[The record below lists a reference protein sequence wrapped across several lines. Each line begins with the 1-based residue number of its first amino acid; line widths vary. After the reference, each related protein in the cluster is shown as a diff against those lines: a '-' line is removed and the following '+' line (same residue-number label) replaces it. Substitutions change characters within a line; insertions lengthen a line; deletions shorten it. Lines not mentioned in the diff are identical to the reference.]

1 MFRRAPLSLSRFLL
15 NALVLI
21 SALIGA
27 LLQPINAN
35 SAALGDASVRSAL
48 GQRLDAEVD
57 IAALTTAEA
66 ESVSVKLAPPELWAS
81 AGIDLGTLQ
90 RSLRLSVEKKE
101 GRYRVRIASDLAV
114 NEPFMH
120 LLIELSA
127 SGVRTIRQYVLL
139 IDPPVLITEP
149 NTVANAAPSNLSNKA
164 ANSPANNVTNNAPNS
179 GSKSGSKSGYK
190 SGYKSTEAVAPAS
203 SSVAAASKAG
213 PSVTLE
219 EGKAAGLSNDQQY
232 RVKRGETLRSIAQQ
246 LQPDGVQLE
255 QVMVSL
261 LNQNPDAFVGN
272 NLHRLR
278 SGSLLTVPATEAIQ
292 AIEPEKARQTLRVQ
306 TADFLRYQRQLAE
319 HSAARAVTTTTVSA
333 NLAPKATLQSSGG
346 SVSVKVTEPAPPPV
360 AQDKLTLSAPGGNEL
375 ASTSANTNTNTSKT
389 TSTSASG
396 GKEAFEKIASDKA
409 LADANA
415 RIAVLEKN
423 IGDMQA
429 LLEMKSH
436 ALSEAQQRTEQ
447 TPAPLPK
454 SSPPP
459 SQSSASTST
468 STESVPPAPAPAA
481 LPSTITED
489 VFALTQLDP
498 IVTAS
503 AAVGL
508 LVIALL
514 WRRQRRKSAAGDAL
528 DPSPIE
534 PTMSPTVIGEA
545 GGRQIDTAHS
555 VFHSNFVPSVSQ
567 IDMREVDAV
576 AEADVYIAYGRDE
589 QAEEILLD
597 AMRAHPE
604 RHALRVKLLEIY
616 ATRNDHQRFGTV
628 AAELRL
634 LTHGQGPDWARAAQ
648 IGQSLEPDNHLYKS
662 VTSSVDAAA
671 ASTPRSQ
678 NGSNPYVGRTNANGL
693 IVGEALG
700 SNTGISNTPVSGK
713 TINDKPI
720 NDKPINEKAM
730 GDTSH
735 LIDFSLEPIAT
746 QSAPPTTRMAPV
758 TQGPVSS
765 SVLSTKLELALACK
779 EIGDHAGARDLL
791 TEVASARDPELAQR
805 AQALLLQLA

>member
-1 MFRRAPLSLSRFLL
+1 MFCRAPLSYSRFLL
-15 NALVLI
+15 NYLALI
-21 SALIGA
+21 SVLMGA

-57 IAALTTAEA
+57 IASLTSAEA
-66 ESVSVKLAPPELWAS
+66 ESVFVKLAPPELWAS
-81 AGIDLGTLQ
+81 AGIDLGVLQ

-101 GRYRVRIASDLAV
+101 GRHLVRIASDIAV

-120 LLIELSA
+120 VLIELSA
-127 SGVRTIRQYVLL
+127 SGVRTIRHYVLL
-139 IDPPVLITEP
+139 IDPPVLITAP
-149 NTVANAAPSNLSNKA
+149 NTVANAAPA
-164 ANSPANNVTNNAPNS
+164 APP
-179 GSKSGSKSGYK
+179 
-190 SGYKSTEAVAPAS
+190 S
-203 SSVAAASKAG
+203 SSAAAASKAS
-213 PSVTLE
+213 PSAISGE
-219 EGKAAGLSNDQQY
+219 EKSTDSSNDQQY

-278 SGSLLTVPATEAIQ
+278 SGSLLTVPAAEAIQ

-319 HSAARAVTTTTVSA
+319 RSATRAGPTATAPADPVPRA
-333 NLAPKATLQSSGG
+333 NLQSSGG

-360 AQDKLTLSAPGGNEL
+360 AQDKLTLSAPGGNDV
-375 ASTSANTNTNTSKT
+375 ASNSASNGMTSK
-389 TSTSASG
+389 
-396 GKEAFEKIASDKA
+396 EAVEKLASDKA

-415 RIAVLEKN
+415 RITALEKN

-429 LLEMKSH
+429 LLEMKSQP
-436 ALSEAQQRTEQ
+436 LSEAQQRAEQ
-447 TPAPLPK
+447 TPAPKP
-454 SSPPP
+454 SPAK
-459 SQSSASTST
+459 ASPAASGPAPAPAPA
-468 STESVPPAPAPAA
+468 VPPAPAAA
-481 LPSTITED
+481 PTSSTLTED
-489 VFALTQLDP
+489 VVALAQLDP
-498 IVTAS
+498 IVSAS
-503 AAVGL
+503 AAAGL
-508 LVIALL
+508 LVLALL
-514 WRRQRRKSAAGDAL
+514 WRRQRRTSVVGDELA
-528 DPSPIE
+528 PNPIE

-567 IDMREVDAV
+567 IDMSEVDAV

-597 AMRAHPE
+597 ALRAHPE
-604 RHALRVKLLEIY
+604 RNALRVKLLEIY
-616 ATRNDHQRFGTV
+616 AARHDHQRFGTV

-648 IGQSLEPDNHLYKS
+648 VGQSLEPDNHLYKS
-662 VTSSVDAAA
+662 LTSSVDAAA
-671 ASTPRSQ
+671 VLTSRNQ
-678 NGSNPYVGRTNANGL
+678 NGSNPYESRQNSNGL
-693 IVGEALG
+693 IASEASG
-700 SNTGISNTPVSGK
+700 SKIGISDRV
-713 TINDKPI
+713 INNRAITDKAFS
-720 NDKPINEKAM
+720 DKAISDKVINEQAM
-730 GDTSH
+730 PDTSH

-746 QSAPPTTRMAPV
+746 HTAPPTTRMAPI

>member
-1 MFRRAPLSLSRFLL
+1 MLCRAPLSYSRFLL
-15 NALVLI
+15 SYLALI
-21 SALIGA
+21 SVLMGV

-48 GQRLDAEVD
+48 GQRLEAEVD
-57 IAALTTAEA
+57 IAALTAVEA
-66 ESVSVKLAPPELWAS
+66 ESVSVKLAPPDLWAS
-81 AGIDLGTLQ
+81 AGIELGALQ

-101 GRYRVRIASDLAV
+101 GRHLVRIASDIAV
-114 NEPFMH
+114 NEPFMQ

-139 IDPPVLITEP
+139 IDPPVLITAP
-149 NTVANAAPSNLSNKA
+149 NTVANAAPA
-164 ANSPANNVTNNAPNS
+164 
-179 GSKSGSKSGYK
+179 
-190 SGYKSTEAVAPAS
+190 APAS
-203 SSVAAASKAG
+203 SSVAATSKAS
-213 PSVTLE
+213 PSAISGE
-219 EGKAAGLSNDQQY
+219 EKPAYLSGDQQY

-278 SGSLLTVPATEAIQ
+278 SGSLLTIPATEAIQ
-292 AIEPEKARQTLRVQ
+292 AIEPEKARQTLRFQ

-319 HSAARAVTTTTVSA
+319 RSATRAGTTATATA
-333 NLAPKATLQSSGG
+333 DPTPKATLQSSSG

-360 AQDKLTLSAPGGNEL
+360 AQDKLTLSAPGGNDV
-375 ASTSANTNTNTSKT
+375 ASNSASNGVTSK
-389 TSTSASG
+389 
-396 GKEAFEKIASDKA
+396 EAVEKVASDKA

-415 RIAVLEKN
+415 RITALEKN

-429 LLEMKSH
+429 LLEMKSQP
-436 ALSEAQQRTEQ
+436 LSEAQQRAEQ
-447 TPAPLPK
+447 TPVPKPSPAKASPVASGSAPAQIV
-454 SSPPP
+454 S
-459 SQSSASTST
+459 
-468 STESVPPAPAPAA
+468 PAPAA
-481 LPSTITED
+481 APTSSTITDD
-489 VFALTQLDP
+489 VVALAQLDP
-498 IVTAS
+498 IVSAS
-503 AAVGL
+503 AAAGL
-508 LVIALL
+508 LVLVLL
-514 WRRQRRKSAAGDAL
+514 WRRQRRTSVVGDELA
-528 DPSPIE
+528 PSPIE

-567 IDMREVDAV
+567 IDMSEVDAV

-597 AMRAHPE
+597 ALRVHPE

-616 ATRNDHQRFGTV
+616 AARHDHQRFGTV

-634 LTHGQGPDWARAAQ
+634 LSHGQGPDWARAAQ

-671 ASTPRSQ
+671 STPRNQ
-678 NGSNPYVGRTNANGL
+678 NTSNPFTSPPNANGL
-693 IVGEALG
+693 IASEASG
-700 SNTGISNTPVSGK
+700 SKIGISGRV
-713 TINDKPI
+713 INDTAI
-720 NDKPINEKAM
+720 SGRVVNDKAVNEKAM
-730 GDTSH
+730 RDTSH

-746 QSAPPTTRMAPV
+746 HTAPPTTRMAPI

>member
-1 MFRRAPLSLSRFLL
+1 MFCRVPLSHSRFRL
-15 NALVLI
+15 NYLALI
-21 SALIGA
+21 SVLMGV
-27 LLQPINAN
+27 LLQPITAN

-57 IAALTTAEA
+57 IASLTSAEA
-66 ESVSVKLAPPELWAS
+66 ESVSVKLAPPELWTT

-101 GRYRVRIASDLAV
+101 GRHRVRIASDLAV

-127 SGVRTIRQYVLL
+127 SGVRTIRHYVLL
-139 IDPPVLITEP
+139 IDPPVLITAP
-149 NTVANAAPSNLSNKA
+149 NTLANAAPA
-164 ANSPANNVTNNAPNS
+164 APP
-179 GSKSGSKSGYK
+179 
-190 SGYKSTEAVAPAS
+190 S
-203 SSVAAASKAG
+203 SSVAAASQTS
-213 PSVTLE
+213 PSALSGE
-219 EGKAAGLSNDQQY
+219 EKPADPSGDQQY

-278 SGSLLTVPATEAIQ
+278 SGSLLTLPAAEAIQ

-319 HSAARAVTTTTVSA
+319 RSATRTGTTATVPADS
-333 NLAPKATLQSSGG
+333 APKANLQSSSG

-360 AQDKLTLSAPGGNEL
+360 AQDKLTLSAPGGNGI
-375 ASTSANTNTNTSKT
+375 ASN
-389 TSTSASG
+389 SASNG
-396 GKEAFEKIASDKA
+396 VTSREMVEKLASDKA

-415 RIAVLEKN
+415 RIAALEKN

-429 LLEMKSH
+429 LLEMKSQP
-436 ALSEAQQRTEQ
+436 LSEAQQRAEQ
-447 TPAPLPK
+447 TPAPKP
-454 SSPPP
+454 SPAKASPAA
-459 SQSSASTST
+459 SGSA
-468 STESVPPAPAPAA
+468 PAQIVSPAPAA
-481 LPSTITED
+481 APTSSTITDD
-489 VFALTQLDP
+489 VVALAQLDP
-498 IVTAS
+498 IVSAS
-503 AAVGL
+503 AAAGL
-508 LVIALL
+508 LVLVLL
-514 WRRQRRKSAAGDAL
+514 WRRQRRTSVVGDELA
-528 DPSPIE
+528 PSPIE

-567 IDMREVDAV
+567 IDMSEVDAV

-597 AMRAHPE
+597 ALRVHPE

-616 ATRNDHQRFGTV
+616 AARHDHQRFGTV

-634 LTHGQGPDWARAAQ
+634 LSHGQGPDWARAAQ

-671 ASTPRSQ
+671 LTPRNQ
-678 NGSNPYVGRTNANGL
+678 NTSNPFTSPTDANGL
-693 IVGEALG
+693 IASEASG
-700 SNTGISNTPVSGK
+700 SKIGISDRVINDTAISGK
-713 TINDKPI
+713 VVNDKAV
-720 NDKPINEKAM
+720 NEKAM
-730 GDTSH
+730 RDTSH

-746 QSAPPTTRMAPV
+746 HTAPPTTRMAPI

>member
-1 MFRRAPLSLSRFLL
+1 MLCRAPFSYSRFRLSYL
-15 NALVLI
+15 ALI
-21 SALIGA
+21 SVLMGV

-48 GQRLDAEVD
+48 GQRLEAEVD
-57 IAALTTAEA
+57 IAALTAVEA

-81 AGIDLGTLQ
+81 AGIDLGALQ

-101 GRYRVRIASDLAV
+101 GRHLVRIASDIAV

-139 IDPPVLITEP
+139 IDPPVLITAP
-149 NTVANAAPSNLSNKA
+149 NTVANAAP
-164 ANSPANNVTNNAPNS
+164 V
-179 GSKSGSKSGYK
+179 
-190 SGYKSTEAVAPAS
+190 VPAS
-203 SSVAAASKAG
+203 SSVAATSKAS
-213 PSVTLE
+213 PSAISGE
-219 EGKAAGLSNDQQY
+219 EKPADSSGDQQY

-246 LQPDGVQLE
+246 LQPDGAQLE

-278 SGSLLTVPATEAIQ
+278 SGSLLTIPATEAIQ

-319 HSAARAVTTTTVSA
+319 RSATRAGTTATATA
-333 NLAPKATLQSSGG
+333 DPTPKATLQSSSG

-360 AQDKLTLSAPGGNEL
+360 AQDKLTLSAPGGNEV
-375 ASTSANTNTNTSKT
+375 ASKSASNGVTSK
-389 TSTSASG
+389 
-396 GKEAFEKIASDKA
+396 EAIEKVASDKA

-415 RIAVLEKN
+415 RITALEKN

-429 LLEMKSH
+429 LLEMKSQP
-436 ALSEAQQRTEQ
+436 LSEAQQRAEQ
-447 TPAPLPK
+447 TPAPKP
-454 SSPPP
+454 SPAKVSPAA
-459 SQSSASTST
+459 SGSA
-468 STESVPPAPAPAA
+468 PAQIVSPAPAA
-481 LPSTITED
+481 APTSSTITDD
-489 VFALTQLDP
+489 VVALAQLDP
-498 IVTAS
+498 IVSAS
-503 AAVGL
+503 AAAGL
-508 LVIALL
+508 LILVLL
-514 WRRQRRKSAAGDAL
+514 WRRQRRTSVVGDELA
-528 DPSPIE
+528 PSPIE

-567 IDMREVDAV
+567 IDMSEVDAV

-597 AMRAHPE
+597 ALRVHPE

-616 ATRNDHQRFGTV
+616 AARHDHQRFGTV

-634 LTHGQGPDWARAAQ
+634 LSHGQGPDWARAAQ

-671 ASTPRSQ
+671 STPRNQ
-678 NGSNPYVGRTNANGL
+678 NTSNPFTSPPNANGL
-693 IVGEALG
+693 IVSEASG
-700 SNTGISNTPVSGK
+700 SKIGISDRVINDTTISGK
-713 TINDKPI
+713 VVNDKA
-720 NDKPINEKAM
+720 INEKAM
-730 GDTSH
+730 RDTSH

-746 QSAPPTTRMAPV
+746 HTAPPTTRMAPI

>member
-1 MFRRAPLSLSRFLL
+1 MLCRAPLSYSRFRLSYL
-15 NALVLI
+15 ALI
-21 SALIGA
+21 SVLMGV

-48 GQRLDAEVD
+48 GQRLEAEVD
-57 IAALTTAEA
+57 IAALTAVEA

-81 AGIDLGTLQ
+81 AGIDLGALQ

-101 GRYRVRIASDLAV
+101 GRHLVRIASDIAV

-139 IDPPVLITEP
+139 IDPPVLITAP
-149 NTVANAAPSNLSNKA
+149 NTVANAAP
-164 ANSPANNVTNNAPNS
+164 V
-179 GSKSGSKSGYK
+179 
-190 SGYKSTEAVAPAS
+190 VPAS
-203 SSVAAASKAG
+203 SSVAATSKAS
-213 PSVTLE
+213 PSANSSE
-219 EGKAAGLSNDQQY
+219 EKPADPSGDQQY

-278 SGSLLTVPATEAIQ
+278 SGSLLTIPATEAIQ

-319 HSAARAVTTTTVSA
+319 RSATRAGTTATATA
-333 NLAPKATLQSSGG
+333 DPTPKATLQSSSG

-360 AQDKLTLSAPGGNEL
+360 AQDKLTLSAPGGNEV
-375 ASTSANTNTNTSKT
+375 ASKSASNGVTSK
-389 TSTSASG
+389 
-396 GKEAFEKIASDKA
+396 EAIEKVASDKA

-415 RIAVLEKN
+415 RITALEKN

-429 LLEMKSH
+429 LLEMKSQP
-436 ALSEAQQRTEQ
+436 LSEAQQRAEQ
-447 TPAPLPK
+447 TPAPKP
-454 SSPPP
+454 SPAKVSPAA
-459 SQSSASTST
+459 SGSA
-468 STESVPPAPAPAA
+468 PAQIVSPAPAA
-481 LPSTITED
+481 APTSSTITDD
-489 VFALTQLDP
+489 VVALAQLDP
-498 IVTAS
+498 IVSAS
-503 AAVGL
+503 AAAGL
-508 LVIALL
+508 LILVLL
-514 WRRQRRKSAAGDAL
+514 WRRQRRTSVVGDELA
-528 DPSPIE
+528 PSPIE

-567 IDMREVDAV
+567 IDMSEVDAV

-597 AMRAHPE
+597 ALRVHPE
-604 RHALRVKLLEIY
+604 CHALRVKLLEIY
-616 ATRNDHQRFGTV
+616 AARHDHQRFGTV

-634 LTHGQGPDWARAAQ
+634 LSHGQGPDWARAAQ

-671 ASTPRSQ
+671 STPRNQ
-678 NGSNPYVGRTNANGL
+678 NTSNPFTSPPNANGL
-693 IVGEALG
+693 IVSEASG
-700 SNTGISNTPVSGK
+700 SKIGISDRVINDTTISGK
-713 TINDKPI
+713 VVNDKA
-720 NDKPINEKAM
+720 INEKAM
-730 GDTSH
+730 RDTSH

-746 QSAPPTTRMAPV
+746 HTAPPTTRMAPI

>member
-1 MFRRAPLSLSRFLL
+1 MLCRAPLSYSRFLL
-15 NALVLI
+15 SYLALI
-21 SALIGA
+21 SVLMGV

-48 GQRLDAEVD
+48 GQRLEAEVD
-57 IAALTTAEA
+57 IAALTSVEA
-66 ESVSVKLAPPELWAS
+66 ESVSVKLAPPDLWAS
-81 AGIDLGTLQ
+81 AGIELGALQ
-90 RSLRLSVEKKE
+90 RSLRLSVQKKE
-101 GRYRVRIASDLAV
+101 GRHLVRIASAIAV
-114 NEPFMH
+114 NEPFMQ

-139 IDPPVLITEP
+139 IDPPVLITAP
-149 NTVANAAPSNLSNKA
+149 NTVANAAPA
-164 ANSPANNVTNNAPNS
+164 
-179 GSKSGSKSGYK
+179 
-190 SGYKSTEAVAPAS
+190 APAS
-203 SSVAAASKAG
+203 SSVAATSKAS
-213 PSVTLE
+213 PSAISGE
-219 EGKAAGLSNDQQY
+219 EKPVDLSGDQQY
-232 RVKRGETLRSIAQQ
+232 RVKRGQTLRSIAQQ

-278 SGSLLTVPATEAIQ
+278 SGSLLTIPATEAIQ
-292 AIEPEKARQTLRVQ
+292 AIEPEKARQTLRFQ

-319 HSAARAVTTTTVSA
+319 RSATRAGTTATATA
-333 NLAPKATLQSSGG
+333 DPTPKATLQSSSG

-360 AQDKLTLSAPGGNEL
+360 AQDKLTLSAPGGNDV
-375 ASTSANTNTNTSKT
+375 ASNSASNGVTSK
-389 TSTSASG
+389 
-396 GKEAFEKIASDKA
+396 EAVEKVASDKA

-415 RIAVLEKN
+415 RIAALEKN

-429 LLEMKSH
+429 LLEMKSQP
-436 ALSEAQQRTEQ
+436 LSEAQQRAEQ
-447 TPAPLPK
+447 TPAPKP
-454 SSPPP
+454 SPAKASPAA
-459 SQSSASTST
+459 SGSA
-468 STESVPPAPAPAA
+468 PAQIVSPAPAA
-481 LPSTITED
+481 APTSSTIADD
-489 VFALTQLDP
+489 VVALAQLDP
-498 IVTAS
+498 IVSAS
-503 AAVGL
+503 AAAGL
-508 LVIALL
+508 IVLVLL
-514 WRRQRRKSAAGDAL
+514 WRRQRRTSVVGDELA
-528 DPSPIE
+528 PSPIE

-567 IDMREVDAV
+567 IDMSEVDAV

-597 AMRAHPE
+597 ALRVHPE

-616 ATRNDHQRFGTV
+616 AARHDHQRFGTV

-634 LTHGQGPDWARAAQ
+634 LSHGQGPDWARAAQ

-671 ASTPRSQ
+671 STPRNQ
-678 NGSNPYVGRTNANGL
+678 NTSNPFTSPPNANRL
-693 IVGEALG
+693 IASDASG
-700 SNTGISNTPVSGK
+700 SKIGIGDRVINDTAISGK
-713 TINDKPI
+713 VVNDKAV
-720 NDKPINEKAM
+720 NEKAM
-730 GDTSH
+730 RDTSH

-746 QSAPPTTRMAPV
+746 HTAPPTTRMAPI

>member
-1 MFRRAPLSLSRFLL
+1 MLCRAPLSYSRFLL
-15 NALVLI
+15 SYLALI
-21 SALIGA
+21 SVLMGV

-48 GQRLDAEVD
+48 GQRLEAEVD
-57 IAALTTAEA
+57 IAALTAVEA
-66 ESVSVKLAPPELWAS
+66 ESVSVKLAPPDLWAS
-81 AGIDLGTLQ
+81 AGIELGALQ
-90 RSLRLSVEKKE
+90 RSLRLSVQKKE
-101 GRYRVRIASDLAV
+101 GRHLVRIASDIAV
-114 NEPFMH
+114 NEPFMQ

-139 IDPPVLITEP
+139 IDPPVLITAP
-149 NTVANAAPSNLSNKA
+149 NTVANAAPA
-164 ANSPANNVTNNAPNS
+164 
-179 GSKSGSKSGYK
+179 
-190 SGYKSTEAVAPAS
+190 APAS
-203 SSVAAASKAG
+203 SSVAATSKAS
-213 PSVTLE
+213 PSAISGE
-219 EGKAAGLSNDQQY
+219 EKPVDLSGDQQY
-232 RVKRGETLRSIAQQ
+232 RVKRGQTLRSIAQQ

-255 QVMVSL
+255 QMMVSL

-278 SGSLLTVPATEAIQ
+278 SGSLLTIPATEAIQ
-292 AIEPEKARQTLRVQ
+292 AIEPEKARQTLRFQ

-319 HSAARAVTTTTVSA
+319 RSATRAGTTATATA
-333 NLAPKATLQSSGG
+333 DPTPKATLQSSSG

-360 AQDKLTLSAPGGNEL
+360 AQDKLTLSAPGGNDV
-375 ASTSANTNTNTSKT
+375 ASNSASNGVTSK
-389 TSTSASG
+389 
-396 GKEAFEKIASDKA
+396 EAVEKVASDKA

-415 RIAVLEKN
+415 RIAALEKN

-429 LLEMKSH
+429 LLEMKSQP
-436 ALSEAQQRTEQ
+436 LSEAQQRAEQ
-447 TPAPLPK
+447 TPAPKP
-454 SSPPP
+454 SPAKASPAA
-459 SQSSASTST
+459 SGSA
-468 STESVPPAPAPAA
+468 PAQIVSPAPAA
-481 LPSTITED
+481 APTSSTIADD
-489 VFALTQLDP
+489 VVALAQLDP
-498 IVTAS
+498 IVSAS
-503 AAVGL
+503 AAAGL
-508 LVIALL
+508 LVLVLL
-514 WRRQRRKSAAGDAL
+514 WRRQRRTSVVGDELA
-528 DPSPIE
+528 PSPIE

-567 IDMREVDAV
+567 IDMSEVDAV

-597 AMRAHPE
+597 ALRVHPE

-616 ATRNDHQRFGTV
+616 AARHDHQRFGTV

-634 LTHGQGPDWARAAQ
+634 LSHGQGPDWARAAQ
-648 IGQSLEPDNHLYKS
+648 IGQSFEPDNHLYKS
-662 VTSSVDAAA
+662 VTSSFDAA
-671 ASTPRSQ
+671 ASTPRNQ
-678 NGSNPYVGRTNANGL
+678 NTSNPFTSPPNANRL
-693 IVGEALG
+693 IASDASG
-700 SNTGISNTPVSGK
+700 SKIGIGDRVINDTAISGK
-713 TINDKPI
+713 VVNDKAV
-720 NDKPINEKAM
+720 NEKAM
-730 GDTSH
+730 RDTSH

-746 QSAPPTTRMAPV
+746 HTAPPTTRMAPI

>member
-1 MFRRAPLSLSRFLL
+1 MLCRAPLSYSRFRLSYL
-15 NALVLI
+15 ALI
-21 SALIGA
+21 SVLMGV

-48 GQRLDAEVD
+48 GQRLEAEVD
-57 IAALTTAEA
+57 IAALTAVEA
-66 ESVSVKLAPPELWAS
+66 ESVSVKLAPPDLWAS
-81 AGIDLGTLQ
+81 AGIDLGALQ

-101 GRYRVRIASDLAV
+101 GRHLVRIASDIAV

-139 IDPPVLITEP
+139 IDPPVLITAP
-149 NTVANAAPSNLSNKA
+149 NTVANAAPA
-164 ANSPANNVTNNAPNS
+164 
-179 GSKSGSKSGYK
+179 
-190 SGYKSTEAVAPAS
+190 APAS
-203 SSVAAASKAG
+203 SSVAATSKAS
-213 PSVTLE
+213 PSAISGE
-219 EGKAAGLSNDQQY
+219 EKPVDLSGDQQY
-232 RVKRGETLRSIAQQ
+232 RVKRGQTLRSIAQQ

-278 SGSLLTVPATEAIQ
+278 SGSLLTIPAAEAIQ

-319 HSAARAVTTTTVSA
+319 RSATRAGTTATATA
-333 NLAPKATLQSSGG
+333 DPTPKATLQSSSG

-360 AQDKLTLSAPGGNEL
+360 AQDKLTLSAPGGNEV
-375 ASTSANTNTNTSKT
+375 ASKSASNGVTSK
-389 TSTSASG
+389 
-396 GKEAFEKIASDKA
+396 EAIEKVASDKA

-415 RIAVLEKN
+415 RITALEKN

-429 LLEMKSH
+429 LLEMKSQP
-436 ALSEAQQRTEQ
+436 LSEAQQRAEQ
-447 TPAPLPK
+447 TPAPKP
-454 SSPPP
+454 SPAKVSPAA
-459 SQSSASTST
+459 SGSA
-468 STESVPPAPAPAA
+468 PAQIVSPAPAA
-481 LPSTITED
+481 APTSSTITDD
-489 VFALTQLDP
+489 VVALAQLDP
-498 IVTAS
+498 IVSAS
-503 AAVGL
+503 AAAGL
-508 LVIALL
+508 LVLVLL
-514 WRRQRRKSAAGDAL
+514 WRRQRRTSVVGDELA
-528 DPSPIE
+528 PSPIE

-567 IDMREVDAV
+567 IDMSEVDAV

-597 AMRAHPE
+597 ALRVHPE

-616 ATRNDHQRFGTV
+616 AARHDHQRFGTV

-634 LTHGQGPDWARAAQ
+634 LSHGQGPDWARAAQ

-671 ASTPRSQ
+671 STPRNQ
-678 NGSNPYVGRTNANGL
+678 NTSNPFTSPPNANGL
-693 IVGEALG
+693 IASEASG
-700 SNTGISNTPVSGK
+700 SKIGISDRVINDTAISGK
-713 TINDKPI
+713 VVNDKAV
-720 NDKPINEKAM
+720 NEKAM
-730 GDTSH
+730 RDTSH

-746 QSAPPTTRMAPV
+746 HTAPPTTRMAPI

>member
-1 MFRRAPLSLSRFLL
+1 MLCRAPLSYSRFLL
-15 NALVLI
+15 SYLALI
-21 SALIGA
+21 SVLMGV
-27 LLQPINAN
+27 LLQPINAS

-48 GQRLDAEVD
+48 GQRLEAEVD
-57 IAALTTAEA
+57 IAALTSVEA
-66 ESVSVKLAPPELWAS
+66 ESVSVKLAPPDLWAS
-81 AGIDLGTLQ
+81 AGIELGALQ

-101 GRYRVRIASDLAV
+101 GRHLVRIASDIAV
-114 NEPFMH
+114 NEPFMQ

-139 IDPPVLITEP
+139 IDPPVLITAP
-149 NTVANAAPSNLSNKA
+149 NTVANAAPA
-164 ANSPANNVTNNAPNS
+164 
-179 GSKSGSKSGYK
+179 
-190 SGYKSTEAVAPAS
+190 APAS
-203 SSVAAASKAG
+203 SSVAATSKAS
-213 PSVTLE
+213 PSAISGE
-219 EGKAAGLSNDQQY
+219 EKPVDLSGDQQY
-232 RVKRGETLRSIAQQ
+232 RVKRGQTLRSIAQQ

-278 SGSLLTVPATEAIQ
+278 SGSLLTIPATEAIQ
-292 AIEPEKARQTLRVQ
+292 AIEPEKARQTLRFQ

-319 HSAARAVTTTTVSA
+319 RSSTRAGTTATATA
-333 NLAPKATLQSSGG
+333 DPTPKATLQSSSG

-360 AQDKLTLSAPGGNEL
+360 AQDKLTLSAPGGNDV
-375 ASTSANTNTNTSKT
+375 ASNSASNGVTSK
-389 TSTSASG
+389 
-396 GKEAFEKIASDKA
+396 EAVEKVASDKA

-415 RIAVLEKN
+415 RIAALEKN

-429 LLEMKSH
+429 LLEMKSQP
-436 ALSEAQQRTEQ
+436 LSEAQQRAEQ
-447 TPAPLPK
+447 TPAPKP
-454 SSPPP
+454 SPAKASPAA
-459 SQSSASTST
+459 SGSA
-468 STESVPPAPAPAA
+468 PAQIVSPAPAA
-481 LPSTITED
+481 APTSSTIADD
-489 VFALTQLDP
+489 VVALAQLDP
-498 IVTAS
+498 IVSAS
-503 AAVGL
+503 AAAGL
-508 LVIALL
+508 IVLVLL
-514 WRRQRRKSAAGDAL
+514 WRRQRRTSVVGDELA
-528 DPSPIE
+528 PSPIE

-567 IDMREVDAV
+567 IDMSEVDAV

-597 AMRAHPE
+597 ALRVHPE

-616 ATRNDHQRFGTV
+616 AARHDHQRFGTV

-634 LTHGQGPDWARAAQ
+634 LSHGQGPDWARAAQ

-671 ASTPRSQ
+671 STPRNQ
-678 NGSNPYVGRTNANGL
+678 NTSNPFTSPPNANRL
-693 IVGEALG
+693 IASDASG
-700 SNTGISNTPVSGK
+700 SKIGIGDRVINDTAISGK
-713 TINDKPI
+713 VVNDKAV
-720 NDKPINEKAM
+720 NEKAM
-730 GDTSH
+730 RDTSH

-746 QSAPPTTRMAPV
+746 HTAPPTTRMAPI

>member
-1 MFRRAPLSLSRFLL
+1 MLCRAPLSYSRFLL
-15 NALVLI
+15 SYLALI
-21 SALIGA
+21 SVLMGV

-48 GQRLDAEVD
+48 GQRLEAEVD
-57 IAALTTAEA
+57 IAALTAVEA
-66 ESVSVKLAPPELWAS
+66 ESVSVKLAPPDLWAS
-81 AGIDLGTLQ
+81 AGIELGALQ

-101 GRYRVRIASDLAV
+101 GRHLVRIASDIAV
-114 NEPFMH
+114 NEPFMQ

-139 IDPPVLITEP
+139 IDPPVLITAP
-149 NTVANAAPSNLSNKA
+149 NTVANAAPA
-164 ANSPANNVTNNAPNS
+164 
-179 GSKSGSKSGYK
+179 
-190 SGYKSTEAVAPAS
+190 APAS
-203 SSVAAASKAG
+203 SSVAAASKAS
-213 PSVTLE
+213 PSAISGE
-219 EGKAAGLSNDQQY
+219 EKPVDLSGDQQY

-278 SGSLLTVPATEAIQ
+278 SGSLLTIPATEAIH
-292 AIEPEKARQTLRVQ
+292 AIEPEKARQTLRFQ

-319 HSAARAVTTTTVSA
+319 RSATRAGTTATATA
-333 NLAPKATLQSSGG
+333 DPTPKATLQSSSG

-360 AQDKLTLSAPGGNEL
+360 AQDKLTLSAPGGNDV
-375 ASTSANTNTNTSKT
+375 ASISASNGVTSK
-389 TSTSASG
+389 
-396 GKEAFEKIASDKA
+396 EAVEKVASDKA

-415 RIAVLEKN
+415 RIAALEKN

-429 LLEMKSH
+429 LLEMKSQP
-436 ALSEAQQRTEQ
+436 LSEAQQRAEQ
-447 TPAPLPK
+447 TPAPKP
-454 SSPPP
+454 SPAKASPAA
-459 SQSSASTST
+459 SGSAPAQIVS
-468 STESVPPAPAPAA
+468 PAPAPTS
-481 LPSTITED
+481 STITDD
-489 VFALTQLDP
+489 VVALAQLDP
-498 IVTAS
+498 IVSAS
-503 AAVGL
+503 AAAGL
-508 LVIALL
+508 LVLVLL
-514 WRRQRRKSAAGDAL
+514 WRRQRRTSVVGDELA
-528 DPSPIE
+528 PSPIE

-567 IDMREVDAV
+567 IDMSEVDAV

-597 AMRAHPE
+597 ALRVHPE

-616 ATRNDHQRFGTV
+616 AARHDHQRFGTV

-634 LTHGQGPDWARAAQ
+634 LSHGQGPDWARAAQ

-671 ASTPRSQ
+671 STPRNQ
-678 NGSNPYVGRTNANGL
+678 NTSNPFTSPPNANRL
-693 IVGEALG
+693 IASDASG
-700 SNTGISNTPVSGK
+700 SKIGISDRVINDTAISGK
-713 TINDKPI
+713 VVNDKAV
-720 NDKPINEKAM
+720 NEKAM
-730 GDTSH
+730 RDTSH

-746 QSAPPTTRMAPV
+746 HTAPPTTRMAPI

>member
-1 MFRRAPLSLSRFLL
+1 MFCRAPLSYSRFLL
-15 NALVLI
+15 SYLALI
-21 SALIGA
+21 SVLMGV
-27 LLQPINAN
+27 LLQPITAN

-57 IAALTTAEA
+57 IASLTSAEA
-66 ESVSVKLAPPELWAS
+66 ESVSVKLAPPELWTT

-101 GRYRVRIASDLAV
+101 GRHRVRIASDLAV

-127 SGVRTIRQYVLL
+127 SGVRTIRHYVLL
-139 IDPPVLITEP
+139 IDPPVLITAP
-149 NTVANAAPSNLSNKA
+149 NTVANAAPA
-164 ANSPANNVTNNAPNS
+164 APP
-179 GSKSGSKSGYK
+179 
-190 SGYKSTEAVAPAS
+190 S
-203 SSVAAASKAG
+203 SSVAAASKTS
-213 PSVTLE
+213 PSAISGE
-219 EGKAAGLSNDQQY
+219 KKPADPSGDQQY

-261 LNQNPDAFVGN
+261 LNRNPDAFVGN

-278 SGSLLTVPATEAIQ
+278 SGSLLTIPATEAIQ

-319 HSAARAVTTTTVSA
+319 RSATRAGTTATA
-333 NLAPKATLQSSGG
+333 PADPAPKANLQSSGG

-360 AQDKLTLSAPGGNEL
+360 AQDKLTLSAPGGNDV
-375 ASTSANTNTNTSKT
+375 ASNSASNGVTSK
-389 TSTSASG
+389 
-396 GKEAFEKIASDKA
+396 EAVEKVASDKA

-415 RIAVLEKN
+415 RITALEKN

-429 LLEMKSH
+429 LLEMKSQP
-436 ALSEAQQRTEQ
+436 LSEAQQRAEQ
-447 TPAPLPK
+447 TPAPKP
-454 SSPPP
+454 SPAKASPAA
-459 SQSSASTST
+459 SGSAPAPA
-468 STESVPPAPAPAA
+468 VPPAPAAA
-481 LPSTITED
+481 PTSSTITED
-489 VFALTQLDP
+489 VVALAQLDP
-498 IVTAS
+498 IVSAS
-503 AAVGL
+503 AAAGL
-508 LVIALL
+508 LVLALL
-514 WRRQRRKSAAGDAL
+514 WRRQRRTSVVGDELA
-528 DPSPIE
+528 PSPIE

-567 IDMREVDAV
+567 IDMSEVDAV

-597 AMRAHPE
+597 ALRVHPE

-616 ATRNDHQRFGTV
+616 ATRHDHQRFGTV

-634 LTHGQGPDWARAAQ
+634 LTHGQGSDWARAAQ

-662 VTSSVDAAA
+662 LTSSVDAAA
-671 ASTPRSQ
+671 VSTSRNQ
-678 NGSNPYVGRTNANGL
+678 NGSNPYESRQNSNGL
-693 IVGEALG
+693 IASEASG
-700 SNTGISNTPVSGK
+700 SRIGISDRVINNKAISDKVV
-713 TINDKPI
+713 NDKV
-720 NDKPINEKAM
+720 INEQAM
-730 GDTSH
+730 PDTSH

-746 QSAPPTTRMAPV
+746 HTAPSTTRMAPI

>member
-1 MFRRAPLSLSRFLL
+1 MLCRAPLSYSRFLL
-15 NALVLI
+15 SYLALI
-21 SALIGA
+21 SVLMGV

-48 GQRLDAEVD
+48 GQRLEAEVD
-57 IAALTTAEA
+57 IAALTSVEA
-66 ESVSVKLAPPELWAS
+66 ESVSVKLAPPDLWAS
-81 AGIDLGTLQ
+81 AGIELGALQ
-90 RSLRLSVEKKE
+90 RSLRLSVQKKE
-101 GRYRVRIASDLAV
+101 GRHLVRIASDIAV
-114 NEPFMH
+114 NEPFMQ

-139 IDPPVLITEP
+139 IDPPVLITAP
-149 NTVANAAPSNLSNKA
+149 NTVANAAPA
-164 ANSPANNVTNNAPNS
+164 
-179 GSKSGSKSGYK
+179 
-190 SGYKSTEAVAPAS
+190 APAS
-203 SSVAAASKAG
+203 SSVAATSKAS
-213 PSVTLE
+213 PSAISGE
-219 EGKAAGLSNDQQY
+219 EKPVDLSGDQQY
-232 RVKRGETLRSIAQQ
+232 RVKRGQTLRSIAQQ

-278 SGSLLTVPATEAIQ
+278 SGSLLTIPATEAIQ
-292 AIEPEKARQTLRVQ
+292 AIEPEKARQTLRFQ

-319 HSAARAVTTTTVSA
+319 RSATRAGTTATATA
-333 NLAPKATLQSSGG
+333 DPTPKATLQSSSG

-360 AQDKLTLSAPGGNEL
+360 AQDKLTLSAPGGNDV
-375 ASTSANTNTNTSKT
+375 ASNSASNGVTSK
-389 TSTSASG
+389 
-396 GKEAFEKIASDKA
+396 EAVEKVASDKA

-415 RIAVLEKN
+415 RITALEKN

-429 LLEMKSH
+429 LLEMKSQP
-436 ALSEAQQRTEQ
+436 LSEAQQRAEQ
-447 TPAPLPK
+447 TPVPKPSPAKASPAASGSAPAQIV
-454 SSPPP
+454 S
-459 SQSSASTST
+459 
-468 STESVPPAPAPAA
+468 PAPAA
-481 LPSTITED
+481 APTSSTITDD
-489 VFALTQLDP
+489 VVALAQLDP
-498 IVTAS
+498 IVSAS
-503 AAVGL
+503 AAAGL
-508 LVIALL
+508 LVIVLL
-514 WRRQRRKSAAGDAL
+514 WRRQRRTSVVGDELA
-528 DPSPIE
+528 PSPIE

-567 IDMREVDAV
+567 IDMSEVDAV

-597 AMRAHPE
+597 ALRVHPE

-616 ATRNDHQRFGTV
+616 AARHDHQRFGTV

-634 LTHGQGPDWARAAQ
+634 LSHGQGPDWARAAQ

-671 ASTPRSQ
+671 STPRNQ
-678 NGSNPYVGRTNANGL
+678 NTSNPFTSPPNANRL
-693 IVGEALG
+693 IASDASG
-700 SNTGISNTPVSGK
+700 SKIGIGDRVINDTAISGK
-713 TINDKPI
+713 VVNDKAV
-720 NDKPINEKAM
+720 NEKAM
-730 GDTSH
+730 RDTSH

-746 QSAPPTTRMAPV
+746 HTAPPTTRMAPI

>member
-1 MFRRAPLSLSRFLL
+1 MLCRAPLSYSRFLL
-15 NALVLI
+15 SYLALI
-21 SALIGA
+21 SVLMGV

-48 GQRLDAEVD
+48 GQRLEAEVD
-57 IAALTTAEA
+57 IAALTSVEA
-66 ESVSVKLAPPELWAS
+66 ESVSVKLAPPDLWAS
-81 AGIDLGTLQ
+81 AGIELGALQ

-101 GRYRVRIASDLAV
+101 GRHLVRIASDIAV
-114 NEPFMH
+114 NEPFMQ

-139 IDPPVLITEP
+139 IDPPVLITAP
-149 NTVANAAPSNLSNKA
+149 NTVANAAPA
-164 ANSPANNVTNNAPNS
+164 
-179 GSKSGSKSGYK
+179 
-190 SGYKSTEAVAPAS
+190 APAS
-203 SSVAAASKAG
+203 SSVAATSKAS
-213 PSVTLE
+213 PSAISGE
-219 EGKAAGLSNDQQY
+219 EKPVDLSGDQQY
-232 RVKRGETLRSIAQQ
+232 RVKRGQTLRSIAQQ

-278 SGSLLTVPATEAIQ
+278 SGSLLTIPATEAIQ
-292 AIEPEKARQTLRVQ
+292 AIEPEKARQTLRFQ

-319 HSAARAVTTTTVSA
+319 RSATRAGTTATATA
-333 NLAPKATLQSSGG
+333 DPTPKATLQSSSG

-360 AQDKLTLSAPGGNEL
+360 AQDKLTLSAPGGNDV
-375 ASTSANTNTNTSKT
+375 ASNSASNGVTSK
-389 TSTSASG
+389 
-396 GKEAFEKIASDKA
+396 EAVEKVASDKA

-415 RIAVLEKN
+415 RITALEKN

-429 LLEMKSH
+429 LLEMKSQP
-436 ALSEAQQRTEQ
+436 LSEAQQRAEQ
-447 TPAPLPK
+447 TPAPKP
-454 SSPPP
+454 SPAKASPAA
-459 SQSSASTST
+459 SGSA
-468 STESVPPAPAPAA
+468 PAQIVSPAPAA
-481 LPSTITED
+481 APTSSTITDD
-489 VFALTQLDP
+489 VVALAQLDP
-498 IVTAS
+498 IVSAS
-503 AAVGL
+503 AAAGL
-508 LVIALL
+508 LVLVLL
-514 WRRQRRKSAAGDAL
+514 WRRQRRTSVVGDELA
-528 DPSPIE
+528 PSPIE

-567 IDMREVDAV
+567 IDMSEVDAV

-597 AMRAHPE
+597 ALRVHPE

-616 ATRNDHQRFGTV
+616 AARHDHQRFGTV

-634 LTHGQGPDWARAAQ
+634 LSHGQGPDWARAAQ

-671 ASTPRSQ
+671 STPRNQ
-678 NGSNPYVGRTNANGL
+678 NTSNPFTSPPNANRL
-693 IVGEALG
+693 IASDASG
-700 SNTGISNTPVSGK
+700 SKIGIGDRVINDTAISGK
-713 TINDKPI
+713 VVNDKAV
-720 NDKPINEKAM
+720 NEKAM
-730 GDTSH
+730 RDTSH

-746 QSAPPTTRMAPV
+746 HTAPPTTRMAPI

>member
-1 MFRRAPLSLSRFLL
+1 MLCHASLSHSRFRL
-15 NALVLI
+15 NYLALI
-21 SALIGA
+21 SVLMGV
-27 LLQPINAN
+27 LLQPITAN

-57 IAALTTAEA
+57 IASLTAIEA
-66 ESVSVKLAPPELWAS
+66 ESVSVKLAPPELWTT

-101 GRYRVRIASDLAV
+101 GRHRVRIASDLAV
-114 NEPFMH
+114 NEPFIH

-127 SGVRTIRQYVLL
+127 NGVRTIRHYVLL
-139 IDPPVLITEP
+139 IDPPVLITAP
-149 NTVANAAPSNLSNKA
+149 NTVANAAPA
-164 ANSPANNVTNNAPNS
+164 APP
-179 GSKSGSKSGYK
+179 
-190 SGYKSTEAVAPAS
+190 S
-203 SSVAAASKAG
+203 SSVAAASKTS
-213 PSVTLE
+213 PSAISGE
-219 EGKAAGLSNDQQY
+219 KKPADPSGDQQY

-278 SGSLLTVPATEAIQ
+278 SGSLLTLPAAEAIQ

-319 HSAARAVTTTTVSA
+319 RSATRTGTTATVPADS
-333 NLAPKATLQSSGG
+333 APKANLQSSGG

-360 AQDKLTLSAPGGNEL
+360 AQDKLTLSAPGGNGIVSNS
-375 ASTSANTNTNTSKT
+375 ASNGVTSK
-389 TSTSASG
+389 
-396 GKEAFEKIASDKA
+396 EAVEKVASDKA

-415 RIAVLEKN
+415 RITALEKN

-429 LLEMKSH
+429 LLEMKSQP
-436 ALSEAQQRTEQ
+436 LSEAQQRAEQ
-447 TPAPLPK
+447 MPAPKP
-454 SSPPP
+454 SPAK
-459 SQSSASTST
+459 ASPVASG
-468 STESVPPAPAPAA
+468 SPPAPAPAVPPAPAAAPTSSTLTEEVVA
-481 LPSTITED
+481 L
-489 VFALTQLDP
+489 AQLDP
-498 IVTAS
+498 IVSAS
-503 AAVGL
+503 AAAGL
-508 LVIALL
+508 LVLALL
-514 WRRQRRKSAAGDAL
+514 WRRQRRTSVAGDELA
-528 DPSPIE
+528 PSPIE
-534 PTMSPTVIGEA
+534 PTISPTVIGEA

-567 IDMREVDAV
+567 IDMSEVDAV

-597 AMRAHPE
+597 ALRAHPE

-616 ATRNDHQRFGTV
+616 AARHDHQRFGTV

-634 LTHGQGPDWARAAQ
+634 LTHGQGSDWARAAQ

-662 VTSSVDAAA
+662 LTSSVDAAA
-671 ASTPRSQ
+671 VSTSRNQ
-678 NGSNPYVGRTNANGL
+678 NGSNPYESPQNSNSVVASQ
-693 IVGEALG
+693 ASG
-700 SNTGISNTPVSGK
+700 SKTGISDRVINNKAISDKVV
-713 TINDKPI
+713 NDKV
-720 NDKPINEKAM
+720 INEQAM
-730 GDTSH
+730 PDTSH

-746 QSAPPTTRMAPV
+746 HTAPSTTRMAPI

>member
-1 MFRRAPLSLSRFLL
+1 MFCRAPLSYSRFLL
-15 NALVLI
+15 SYLALI
-21 SALIGA
+21 SVLMGV
-27 LLQPINAN
+27 LLQPITAN

-57 IAALTTAEA
+57 IASLTSAEA
-66 ESVSVKLAPPELWAS
+66 ESVSVKLAPPELWTT
-81 AGIDLGTLQ
+81 AGIDLGTPQ

-101 GRYRVRIASDLAV
+101 GRHRVRIASDLAV

-127 SGVRTIRQYVLL
+127 SGVRTIRHYVLL
-139 IDPPVLITEP
+139 IDPPVLITAP
-149 NTVANAAPSNLSNKA
+149 NTLANAAPA
-164 ANSPANNVTNNAPNS
+164 APP
-179 GSKSGSKSGYK
+179 
-190 SGYKSTEAVAPAS
+190 S
-203 SSVAAASKAG
+203 SSVAAASKTS
-213 PSVTLE
+213 PSAISGE
-219 EGKAAGLSNDQQY
+219 EKPADPSGDQQY

-278 SGSLLTVPATEAIQ
+278 SGSLLTLPAAEAIQ

-319 HSAARAVTTTTVSA
+319 RSATRTGTTTTAPADS
-333 NLAPKATLQSSGG
+333 APKANLQSSGG

-360 AQDKLTLSAPGGNEL
+360 AQDKLTLSAPGGNDV
-375 ASTSANTNTNTSKT
+375 ASNSASNGVTSK
-389 TSTSASG
+389 
-396 GKEAFEKIASDKA
+396 EAVEKVASDKA

-415 RIAVLEKN
+415 RITALEKN

-429 LLEMKSH
+429 LLEMKSQP
-436 ALSEAQQRTEQ
+436 LSEAQQRAEQ
-447 TPAPLPK
+447 MPAPKP
-454 SSPPP
+454 SPAKASPVA
-459 SQSSASTST
+459 SGSAPAPAPAPA
-468 STESVPPAPAPAA
+468 VPPAPAAA
-481 LPSTITED
+481 PTSSTLTED
-489 VFALTQLDP
+489 VVALAQLDP
-498 IVTAS
+498 IVSAS
-503 AAVGL
+503 AAAGL
-508 LVIALL
+508 LVLALL
-514 WRRQRRKSAAGDAL
+514 WRRQRRTSVAGDELA
-528 DPSPIE
+528 PSPIE

-567 IDMREVDAV
+567 IDMSEVDAV

-597 AMRAHPE
+597 ALRAHPE

-616 ATRNDHQRFGTV
+616 AARHDHQRFGTV

-634 LTHGQGPDWARAAQ
+634 LTHGQGSDWARAAQ

-662 VTSSVDAAA
+662 LTSSVDAAA
-671 ASTPRSQ
+671 VSTLRNQ
-678 NGSNPYVGRTNANGL
+678 NGSNPYESRQNSNGL
-693 IVGEALG
+693 IASEASG
-700 SNTGISNTPVSGK
+700 SKIGISDRA
-713 TINDKPI
+713 INDKAI
-720 NDKPINEKAM
+720 GDKVVNDKVINEQAM
-730 GDTSH
+730 PDTSH

-746 QSAPPTTRMAPV
+746 HTAPSTTRMAPI

>member
-1 MFRRAPLSLSRFLL
+1 MLCRAPLSYSRFLL
-15 NALVLI
+15 SYLALI
-21 SALIGA
+21 SVLMGV

-48 GQRLDAEVD
+48 GQRLEAEVD
-57 IAALTTAEA
+57 IAALTAVEA
-66 ESVSVKLAPPELWAS
+66 ESVSVKLAPPDLWAS
-81 AGIDLGTLQ
+81 AGIELGALQ

-101 GRYRVRIASDLAV
+101 GRHLVRIASDIAV
-114 NEPFMH
+114 NEPFMQ

-139 IDPPVLITEP
+139 IDPPVLITAP
-149 NTVANAAPSNLSNKA
+149 NTVANAAPA
-164 ANSPANNVTNNAPNS
+164 
-179 GSKSGSKSGYK
+179 
-190 SGYKSTEAVAPAS
+190 APAS
-203 SSVAAASKAG
+203 SSVAAASKAS
-213 PSVTLE
+213 PSAISGE
-219 EGKAAGLSNDQQY
+219 EKPVDLSGDQQY

-278 SGSLLTVPATEAIQ
+278 SGSLLTIPATEAIQ
-292 AIEPEKARQTLRVQ
+292 AIEPEKARQTLRFQ

-319 HSAARAVTTTTVSA
+319 RSATRAGTTATATVDPT
-333 NLAPKATLQSSGG
+333 PKATLQSSSG

-360 AQDKLTLSAPGGNEL
+360 AQDKLTLSAPGGNDV
-375 ASTSANTNTNTSKT
+375 ASISASNGVTSK
-389 TSTSASG
+389 
-396 GKEAFEKIASDKA
+396 EAVEKVASDKA

-415 RIAVLEKN
+415 RIAALEKN

-429 LLEMKSH
+429 LLEMKSQP
-436 ALSEAQQRTEQ
+436 LSEAQQRAEQ
-447 TPAPLPK
+447 TPAPKP
-454 SSPPP
+454 SPAKASPAA
-459 SQSSASTST
+459 SGSAPAQIVS
-468 STESVPPAPAPAA
+468 PAPAPTS
-481 LPSTITED
+481 STITDD
-489 VFALTQLDP
+489 VVALAQLDP
-498 IVTAS
+498 IVSAS
-503 AAVGL
+503 AAAGL
-508 LVIALL
+508 LVLVLL
-514 WRRQRRKSAAGDAL
+514 WRRQRRTSVVGDELA
-528 DPSPIE
+528 PSPIE

-567 IDMREVDAV
+567 IDMSEVDAV

-597 AMRAHPE
+597 ALRVHPE

-616 ATRNDHQRFGTV
+616 AARHDHQRFGTV

-634 LTHGQGPDWARAAQ
+634 LSHGQGPDWARAAQ

-671 ASTPRSQ
+671 STPRNQ
-678 NGSNPYVGRTNANGL
+678 NTSNPFTSPPNANRL
-693 IVGEALG
+693 IASDASG
-700 SNTGISNTPVSGK
+700 SKIGISDRVINDTAISGK
-713 TINDKPI
+713 VVNDKAV
-720 NDKPINEKAM
+720 NEKAM
-730 GDTSH
+730 RDTSH

-746 QSAPPTTRMAPV
+746 HTAPPTTRMAPI

>member
-1 MFRRAPLSLSRFLL
+1 
-15 NALVLI
+15 
-21 SALIGA
+21 
-27 LLQPINAN
+27 
-35 SAALGDASVRSAL
+35 VRSAL

-57 IAALTTAEA
+57 IASLTAVEA

-81 AGIDLGTLQ
+81 AGIDLGALQ

-101 GRYRVRIASDLAV
+101 GRHLVRIASDIAV

-127 SGVRTIRQYVLL
+127 SGVRTIRHYVLL
-139 IDPPVLITEP
+139 IDPPVLITAP
-149 NTVANAAPSNLSNKA
+149 NTVANAAPA
-164 ANSPANNVTNNAPNS
+164 APP
-179 GSKSGSKSGYK
+179 
-190 SGYKSTEAVAPAS
+190 S
-203 SSVAAASKAG
+203 SSVAAASKAN
-213 PSVTLE
+213 PSTIFGE
-219 EGKAAGLSNDQQY
+219 EKFTDSSNDQQY

-278 SGSLLTVPATEAIQ
+278 SGSLLTIPATEAIQ

-319 HSAARAVTTTTVSA
+319 RSATRAGTTTTAPADPV
-333 NLAPKATLQSSGG
+333 PKANLQSSGG

-360 AQDKLTLSAPGGNEL
+360 AQDKLTLSAPGGNDV
-375 ASTSANTNTNTSKT
+375 ASNSASNGVTSK
-389 TSTSASG
+389 
-396 GKEAFEKIASDKA
+396 EAVEKVASDKA

-415 RIAVLEKN
+415 RITALEKN

-429 LLEMKSH
+429 LLEMKSQS
-436 ALSEAQQRTEQ
+436 LSEAQQRAEQ
-447 TPAPLPK
+447 AAVPK
-454 SSPPP
+454 P
-459 SQSSASTST
+459 SLAKA
-468 STESVPPAPAPAA
+468 PPAALAPTPAPAA
-481 LPSTITED
+481 AVPTSSTITED
-489 VFALTQLDP
+489 VVALAQLDP
-498 IVTAS
+498 IVSAS
-503 AAVGL
+503 AAAGL
-508 LVIALL
+508 LVLALL
-514 WRRQRRKSAAGDAL
+514 WRRQRRTSVVGDELA
-528 DPSPIE
+528 PNPIE

-567 IDMREVDAV
+567 IDMSEVDAV

-597 AMRAHPE
+597 ALRAHPE

-616 ATRNDHQRFGTV
+616 AARHDHQRFGTV

-634 LTHGQGPDWARAAQ
+634 LTHGQGSDWARAAQ

-662 VTSSVDAAA
+662 LTGSVDAAA
-671 ASTPRSQ
+671 VSTPRNP
-678 NGSNPYVGRTNANGL
+678 NGSNPYDSWQNSNGL
-693 IVGEALG
+693 IASEASG
-700 SNTGISNTPVSGK
+700 SKIGISDRVINNK
-713 TINDKPI
+713 AINDKAI
-720 NDKPINEKAM
+720 GDKVVNDKVINEQAM
-730 GDTSH
+730 PDTSH

-746 QSAPPTTRMAPV
+746 HTAPLTTRMAPI

>member
-1 MFRRAPLSLSRFLL
+1 MLCRAPLSYSRFLL
-15 NALVLI
+15 SYLALI
-21 SALIGA
+21 SVLMGV

-48 GQRLDAEVD
+48 GQRLEAEVD
-57 IAALTTAEA
+57 IAALTSVEA
-66 ESVSVKLAPPELWAS
+66 ESVSVKLAPPDLWAS
-81 AGIDLGTLQ
+81 AGIELGALQ

-101 GRYRVRIASDLAV
+101 GRHLVRIASDIAV
-114 NEPFMH
+114 NEPFMQ

-139 IDPPVLITEP
+139 IDPPVLITAP
-149 NTVANAAPSNLSNKA
+149 NTVANAAPA
-164 ANSPANNVTNNAPNS
+164 
-179 GSKSGSKSGYK
+179 
-190 SGYKSTEAVAPAS
+190 APAS
-203 SSVAAASKAG
+203 SSVAATSKAS
-213 PSVTLE
+213 PSAISGE
-219 EGKAAGLSNDQQY
+219 EKPVDLSGDQQY
-232 RVKRGETLRSIAQQ
+232 RVKRGQTLRSIAQQ

-278 SGSLLTVPATEAIQ
+278 SGSLLTIPATEAIQ
-292 AIEPEKARQTLRVQ
+292 AIEPEKARQTLRFQ

-319 HSAARAVTTTTVSA
+319 RSATRAGTTATATA
-333 NLAPKATLQSSGG
+333 DPTPKATLQSSSG

-360 AQDKLTLSAPGGNEL
+360 AQDKLTLSAPGGNDV
-375 ASTSANTNTNTSKT
+375 ASNSASNGVTSK
-389 TSTSASG
+389 
-396 GKEAFEKIASDKA
+396 EAVEKVASDKA

-415 RIAVLEKN
+415 RITALEKN

-429 LLEMKSH
+429 LLEMKSQP
-436 ALSEAQQRTEQ
+436 LSEAQQRAEQ
-447 TPAPLPK
+447 TPAPKP
-454 SSPPP
+454 SPAKASPAA
-459 SQSSASTST
+459 SGSA
-468 STESVPPAPAPAA
+468 PAQIVSPAPAA
-481 LPSTITED
+481 APTSSTIADD
-489 VFALTQLDP
+489 VVALAQLDP
-498 IVTAS
+498 IVSAS
-503 AAVGL
+503 AAAGL
-508 LVIALL
+508 IVLVLL
-514 WRRQRRKSAAGDAL
+514 WRRQRRTSVVGDELA
-528 DPSPIE
+528 PSPIE

-567 IDMREVDAV
+567 IDMSEVDAV

-597 AMRAHPE
+597 ALRVHPE

-616 ATRNDHQRFGTV
+616 AARHDHQRFGTV

-634 LTHGQGPDWARAAQ
+634 LSHGQGPDWARAAQ

-671 ASTPRSQ
+671 STPRNQ
-678 NGSNPYVGRTNANGL
+678 NTSNPFTSPPNANRL
-693 IVGEALG
+693 IASDASG
-700 SNTGISNTPVSGK
+700 SKIGIGDRVINDTAISGK
-713 TINDKPI
+713 VVNDKAV
-720 NDKPINEKAM
+720 NEKAM
-730 GDTSH
+730 RDTSH

-746 QSAPPTTRMAPV
+746 HTAPPTTRMAPI

>member
-1 MFRRAPLSLSRFLL
+1 MFCRAPFSHSRFLL
-15 NALVLI
+15 SYLALI
-21 SALIGA
+21 SVMMGV
-27 LLQPINAN
+27 LLQPITAN

-57 IAALTTAEA
+57 IASLTAVEA

-101 GRYRVRIASDLAV
+101 GRHLVRIASDIAV

-127 SGVRTIRQYVLL
+127 SGVRTIRHYVLL
-139 IDPPVLITEP
+139 IDPPVLITAP
-149 NTVANAAPSNLSNKA
+149 NTVANAAPA
-164 ANSPANNVTNNAPNS
+164 APP
-179 GSKSGSKSGYK
+179 
-190 SGYKSTEAVAPAS
+190 S
-203 SSVAAASKAG
+203 SSAAAASKAS
-213 PSVTLE
+213 PSAISGE
-219 EGKAAGLSNDQQY
+219 EKPADPSGDQQY

-246 LQPDGVQLE
+246 LQPEGVQLE

-278 SGSLLTVPATEAIQ
+278 SGSLLTIPATEAIQ

-319 HSAARAVTTTTVSA
+319 RSATRAGPTATAPADPV
-333 NLAPKATLQSSGG
+333 PKANLQSSGG

-360 AQDKLTLSAPGGNEL
+360 AQDKLTLSAPGGNDV
-375 ASTSANTNTNTSKT
+375 ASNSASNGVTSK
-389 TSTSASG
+389 
-396 GKEAFEKIASDKA
+396 EAVEKVASDKA

-415 RIAVLEKN
+415 RIAALEKN

-429 LLEMKSH
+429 LLDMKSQP
-436 ALSEAQQRTEQ
+436 LSEAQQRAEQ
-447 TPAPLPK
+447 TPAPKP
-454 SSPPP
+454 SPAKASPAA
-459 SQSSASTST
+459 SGSAPAPA
-468 STESVPPAPAPAA
+468 VPPAPAAA
-481 LPSTITED
+481 PTSSTLTED
-489 VFALTQLDP
+489 VVALAQLDP
-498 IVTAS
+498 IVSAS
-503 AAVGL
+503 AAAGL
-508 LVIALL
+508 LVLALL
-514 WRRQRRKSAAGDAL
+514 WRRQRRTSVAGDELA
-528 DPSPIE
+528 PNPIE

-567 IDMREVDAV
+567 IDMSEVDAV

-597 AMRAHPE
+597 ALRVHPA

-616 ATRNDHQRFGTV
+616 AARHDHQRFGTV

-634 LTHGQGPDWARAAQ
+634 LTHGQGPDWSRAAQ

-662 VTSSVDAAA
+662 LTSSVDAAA
-671 ASTPRSQ
+671 VSTSRNQ
-678 NGSNPYVGRTNANGL
+678 NGSNPYESRQNSNGL
-693 IVGEALG
+693 IASEASG
-700 SNTGISNTPVSGK
+700 SKIGISDRA
-713 TINDKPI
+713 INDKAI
-720 NDKPINEKAM
+720 SGKVVNDKVINEQAM
-730 GDTSH
+730 PDTSH

-746 QSAPPTTRMAPV
+746 HTVPPTTRMAPI

-765 SVLSTKLELALACK
+765 AVLSTKLELALACK

>member
-1 MFRRAPLSLSRFLL
+1 MFCRAPLSYSRFLL
-15 NALVLI
+15 SYLALI
-21 SALIGA
+21 SVLMGV
-27 LLQPINAN
+27 LLQPITAN

-57 IAALTTAEA
+57 IAVLTAVEA

-81 AGIDLGTLQ
+81 AGIDLGALQ

-101 GRYRVRIASDLAV
+101 GRHLVRIASDIAV

-139 IDPPVLITEP
+139 IDPPVLITVP
-149 NTVANAAPSNLSNKA
+149 NIVANAAPA
-164 ANSPANNVTNNAPNS
+164 
-179 GSKSGSKSGYK
+179 
-190 SGYKSTEAVAPAS
+190 APAS
-203 SSVAAASKAG
+203 FSVAAASKAT
-213 PSVTLE
+213 PSAISGE
-219 EGKAAGLSNDQQY
+219 EKPADPSGDQQY

-278 SGSLLTVPATEAIQ
+278 SGSLLTIPATEAIQ

-319 HSAARAVTTTTVSA
+319 RSATRAGTTATAPVDA
-333 NLAPKATLQSSGG
+333 APKANLQSSGG

-360 AQDKLTLSAPGGNEL
+360 AQDKLTLSAPGGNDV
-375 ASTSANTNTNTSKT
+375 ASNSASNGVTSKG
-389 TSTSASG
+389 AV
-396 GKEAFEKIASDKA
+396 EKVASDKA

-415 RIAVLEKN
+415 RITALEKN

-429 LLEMKSH
+429 LLEMKSQP
-436 ALSEAQQRTEQ
+436 LSEAQQRAEQ
-447 TPAPLPK
+447 TPAPKP
-454 SSPPP
+454 SPAKASPAA
-459 SQSSASTST
+459 SGSAPAPA
-468 STESVPPAPAPAA
+468 VPPAPAAA
-481 LPSTITED
+481 PTSSTITED
-489 VFALTQLDP
+489 VVALAQLDP
-498 IVTAS
+498 IVSAS
-503 AAVGL
+503 AAAGL
-508 LVIALL
+508 LALALL
-514 WRRQRRKSAAGDAL
+514 WRRQRRTSVLGDELA
-528 DPSPIE
+528 PSPIE

-567 IDMREVDAV
+567 IDMSEVDAV

-597 AMRAHPE
+597 ALRAHPE

-616 ATRNDHQRFGTV
+616 AARHDHQRFGTV

-634 LTHGQGPDWARAAQ
+634 LTHGQGSDWARAAQ

-662 VTSSVDAAA
+662 LTSSVDAAA
-671 ASTPRSQ
+671 VSTSRNQ
-678 NGSNPYVGRTNANGL
+678 NGSNPYESRQNSNGL
-693 IVGEALG
+693 IASEASG
-700 SNTGISNTPVSGK
+700 SRIGISDRVINNKAISDKVV
-713 TINDKPI
+713 NDKV
-720 NDKPINEKAM
+720 INEQAM
-730 GDTSH
+730 PDTSH

-746 QSAPPTTRMAPV
+746 HTAPPTTRMAPI

>member
-1 MFRRAPLSLSRFLL
+1 MLCHASLSYSRFRL
-15 NALVLI
+15 NYLALI
-21 SALIGA
+21 SVLMGA
-27 LLQPINAN
+27 LLQPITAN

-57 IAALTTAEA
+57 IASLTAIEA
-66 ESVSVKLAPPELWAS
+66 ESVSVKLAPPELWTT

-101 GRYRVRIASDLAV
+101 GRHRVRIASDLAV
-114 NEPFMH
+114 NEPFIH

-127 SGVRTIRQYVLL
+127 SGVRTIRHYVLL
-139 IDPPVLITEP
+139 IDPPVLITAP
-149 NTVANAAPSNLSNKA
+149 NTVANAAPA
-164 ANSPANNVTNNAPNS
+164 APP
-179 GSKSGSKSGYK
+179 
-190 SGYKSTEAVAPAS
+190 S
-203 SSVAAASKAG
+203 SSVAAASKTS
-213 PSVTLE
+213 PSAISGE
-219 EGKAAGLSNDQQY
+219 EKPADPSGDQQY

-278 SGSLLTVPATEAIQ
+278 SGSLLTLPAAEAIQ

-319 HSAARAVTTTTVSA
+319 RSATRTGTTTTAPADS
-333 NLAPKATLQSSGG
+333 APKANLQSSGG

-360 AQDKLTLSAPGGNEL
+360 AQDKLTLSAPGGNGIV
-375 ASTSANTNTNTSKT
+375 SN
-389 TSTSASG
+389 SASNG
-396 GKEAFEKIASDKA
+396 VTSREMVEKLASDKA

-415 RIAVLEKN
+415 RIAALEKN

-429 LLEMKSH
+429 LLEMKSQP
-436 ALSEAQQRTEQ
+436 LSEAQQHAEQ
-447 TPAPLPK
+447 TPAPKP
-454 SSPPP
+454 SPAKASPAA
-459 SQSSASTST
+459 SGSAPAPA
-468 STESVPPAPAPAA
+468 VPPAPAAA
-481 LPSTITED
+481 PTSSTITEE
-489 VFALTQLDP
+489 VVALAQLDP
-498 IVTAS
+498 IVSAS
-503 AAVGL
+503 AAAGL
-508 LVIALL
+508 LVLALL
-514 WRRQRRKSAAGDAL
+514 WRRHRRTSVAGDELA
-528 DPSPIE
+528 PSPIE
-534 PTMSPTVIGEA
+534 PRISPTVIGEA

-567 IDMREVDAV
+567 IDMSEVDAV

-597 AMRAHPE
+597 ALRAHPE

-616 ATRNDHQRFGTV
+616 AARHDHQRFGTV

-634 LTHGQGPDWARAAQ
+634 LTHGQGSDWARAAQ

-662 VTSSVDAAA
+662 LTSSVDATAV
-671 ASTPRSQ
+671 STSRNQ
-678 NGSNPYVGRTNANGL
+678 NGSNPYESPQNSNSVVASQ
-693 IVGEALG
+693 ASG
-700 SNTGISNTPVSGK
+700 SKTGISDRVINNKAISDKAISDKVV
-713 TINDKPI
+713 NDKV
-720 NDKPINEKAM
+720 INEQAM
-730 GDTSH
+730 PDTSH

-746 QSAPPTTRMAPV
+746 HTAPSTTRMAPI

>member
-1 MFRRAPLSLSRFLL
+1 MFCRVPLSHSRFRL
-15 NALVLI
+15 NYLALI
-21 SALIGA
+21 SVLMGV
-27 LLQPINAN
+27 LLQPITAN

-57 IAALTTAEA
+57 IASLTSAEA
-66 ESVSVKLAPPELWAS
+66 ESVSVKLAPPELWTT

-101 GRYRVRIASDLAV
+101 GRHRVRIASDLAV

-127 SGVRTIRQYVLL
+127 SGVRTIRHYVLL
-139 IDPPVLITEP
+139 IDPPVLITAP
-149 NTVANAAPSNLSNKA
+149 NTLANAAPA
-164 ANSPANNVTNNAPNS
+164 APP
-179 GSKSGSKSGYK
+179 
-190 SGYKSTEAVAPAS
+190 S
-203 SSVAAASKAG
+203 SSVAAASKTS
-213 PSVTLE
+213 PSAISGE
-219 EGKAAGLSNDQQY
+219 EKPADPSGDQQY

-278 SGSLLTVPATEAIQ
+278 SGSLLTLPAAEAIQ

-319 HSAARAVTTTTVSA
+319 RSATRTGTTATVPADS
-333 NLAPKATLQSSGG
+333 APKANLQSSSG

-360 AQDKLTLSAPGGNEL
+360 AQDKLTLSAPGGNGI
-375 ASTSANTNTNTSKT
+375 ASN
-389 TSTSASG
+389 SASNG
-396 GKEAFEKIASDKA
+396 VTSREMVEKLASDKA

-415 RIAVLEKN
+415 RIAALEKN

-429 LLEMKSH
+429 LLEMKSQP
-436 ALSEAQQRTEQ
+436 LSEAQQRAEQ
-447 TPAPLPK
+447 TPAPKP
-454 SSPPP
+454 SPAKASPAA
-459 SQSSASTST
+459 SGSAPASAVS
-468 STESVPPAPAPAA
+468 PAPASAPTS
-481 LPSTITED
+481 STITED
-489 VFALTQLDP
+489 VVALAQLDP
-498 IVTAS
+498 IVSAS

-508 LVIALL
+508 LVLALL
-514 WRRQRRKSAAGDAL
+514 WRRHRRTTVAGDELA
-528 DPSPIE
+528 SNPIE
-534 PTMSPTVIGEA
+534 PTISPTVIGEA

-567 IDMREVDAV
+567 IDMSEVDAV

-597 AMRAHPE
+597 ALRAHPE

-616 ATRNDHQRFGTV
+616 AARHDHQRFGTV

-634 LTHGQGPDWARAAQ
+634 LTHGQGSDWARAAQ

-662 VTSSVDAAA
+662 LTSSVDAAA
-671 ASTPRSQ
+671 VSTSRNQ
-678 NGSNPYVGRTNANGL
+678 NGSNPYESPQNSNSVVASQ
-693 IVGEALG
+693 ASG
-700 SNTGISNTPVSGK
+700 SKTGISDRVINNKAISDKVV
-713 TINDKPI
+713 NDKV
-720 NDKPINEKAM
+720 INEQAM
-730 GDTSH
+730 PDTSH

-746 QSAPPTTRMAPV
+746 HTAPSTTRMAPI

>member
-1 MFRRAPLSLSRFLL
+1 MLCRAPLSYSRFLL
-15 NALVLI
+15 SYLALI
-21 SALIGA
+21 SVLMGV

-48 GQRLDAEVD
+48 GQRLEAEVD
-57 IAALTTAEA
+57 IAALTAVEA
-66 ESVSVKLAPPELWAS
+66 ESVSVKLAPPDLWAS
-81 AGIDLGTLQ
+81 AGIELGALQ

-101 GRYRVRIASDLAV
+101 GRHLVRIASDIAV
-114 NEPFMH
+114 NEPFMQ

-139 IDPPVLITEP
+139 IDPPVLITAP
-149 NTVANAAPSNLSNKA
+149 NTVANAAPA
-164 ANSPANNVTNNAPNS
+164 
-179 GSKSGSKSGYK
+179 
-190 SGYKSTEAVAPAS
+190 APAS
-203 SSVAAASKAG
+203 SSVAATSKAS
-213 PSVTLE
+213 PSAISGE
-219 EGKAAGLSNDQQY
+219 EKPVDLSGDQQY

-278 SGSLLTVPATEAIQ
+278 SGSLLTIPATEAIQ
-292 AIEPEKARQTLRVQ
+292 AIEPEKARQTLRFQ

-319 HSAARAVTTTTVSA
+319 RSATRAGTTATATA
-333 NLAPKATLQSSGG
+333 DPTPKATLQSSSG

-360 AQDKLTLSAPGGNEL
+360 AQDKLTLSAPGGNDV
-375 ASTSANTNTNTSKT
+375 ASNSASNGVTSK
-389 TSTSASG
+389 
-396 GKEAFEKIASDKA
+396 EAVEKVASDKA

-415 RIAVLEKN
+415 RIAALEKN

-429 LLEMKSH
+429 LLEMKSQP
-436 ALSEAQQRTEQ
+436 LSEAQQRAEQ
-447 TPAPLPK
+447 TPAPKP
-454 SSPPP
+454 SPAKASPAA
-459 SQSSASTST
+459 SGSA
-468 STESVPPAPAPAA
+468 PAQIVSPAPAA
-481 LPSTITED
+481 APTSSTIADD
-489 VFALTQLDP
+489 VVALAQLDP
-498 IVTAS
+498 IVSAS
-503 AAVGL
+503 AAAGL
-508 LVIALL
+508 IVLVLL
-514 WRRQRRKSAAGDAL
+514 WRRQRRTSVVGDELA
-528 DPSPIE
+528 PSPIE

-567 IDMREVDAV
+567 IDMSEVDAV

-597 AMRAHPE
+597 ALRVHPE

-616 ATRNDHQRFGTV
+616 AARHDHQRFGTV

-634 LTHGQGPDWARAAQ
+634 LSHGQGPDWARAAQ

-671 ASTPRSQ
+671 STPRNQ
-678 NGSNPYVGRTNANGL
+678 NTSNPFTSPPNANRL
-693 IVGEALG
+693 IASDASG
-700 SNTGISNTPVSGK
+700 SKIGIGDRVINDTAISGK
-713 TINDKPI
+713 VVNDKAV
-720 NDKPINEKAM
+720 NEKAM
-730 GDTSH
+730 RDTSH

-746 QSAPPTTRMAPV
+746 HTAPPTTRMAPI

>member
-1 MFRRAPLSLSRFLL
+1 MFCRVPLSHSRFRL
-15 NALVLI
+15 NYLALI
-21 SALIGA
+21 SVLMGV
-27 LLQPINAN
+27 LLQPITAN

-57 IAALTTAEA
+57 IASLTSAEA
-66 ESVSVKLAPPELWAS
+66 ESVSVKLAPPELWTT

-101 GRYRVRIASDLAV
+101 GRHRVRIASDLAV

-127 SGVRTIRQYVLL
+127 SGVRTIRHYVLL
-139 IDPPVLITEP
+139 IDPPVLITAP
-149 NTVANAAPSNLSNKA
+149 NTLANAAPA
-164 ANSPANNVTNNAPNS
+164 APP
-179 GSKSGSKSGYK
+179 
-190 SGYKSTEAVAPAS
+190 S
-203 SSVAAASKAG
+203 SSVAAASKTS
-213 PSVTLE
+213 PSAISGE
-219 EGKAAGLSNDQQY
+219 EKPADPSGDQQY

-278 SGSLLTVPATEAIQ
+278 SGSLLTLPAAEAIQ

-319 HSAARAVTTTTVSA
+319 RSATRTGTTATVPADS
-333 NLAPKATLQSSGG
+333 APKANLQSSSG

-360 AQDKLTLSAPGGNEL
+360 AQDKLTLSAPGGNGI
-375 ASTSANTNTNTSKT
+375 ASN
-389 TSTSASG
+389 SASNG
-396 GKEAFEKIASDKA
+396 VTSREMVEKLASDKA

-415 RIAVLEKN
+415 RIAALEKN

-429 LLEMKSH
+429 LLEMKSQP
-436 ALSEAQQRTEQ
+436 LSEAQQRAEQ
-447 TPAPLPK
+447 TPAPKP
-454 SSPPP
+454 SPAKASPAA
-459 SQSSASTST
+459 SGSAPASAVS
-468 STESVPPAPAPAA
+468 PAPASAPTS
-481 LPSTITED
+481 STITED
-489 VFALTQLDP
+489 VVALAQLDP
-498 IVTAS
+498 IVSAS

-508 LVIALL
+508 LVLVLL
-514 WRRQRRKSAAGDAL
+514 WRRHRRASVAGDELA
-528 DPSPIE
+528 PSPIE
-534 PTMSPTVIGEA
+534 PTISPTVIGEA

-567 IDMREVDAV
+567 IDMSEVDAV

-597 AMRAHPE
+597 ALRAHPE

-616 ATRNDHQRFGTV
+616 AARHDHQRFGTV

-634 LTHGQGPDWARAAQ
+634 LTHGQGSDWARAAQ

-662 VTSSVDAAA
+662 LTSSVDAAA
-671 ASTPRSQ
+671 VSTSRNQ
-678 NGSNPYVGRTNANGL
+678 NGSNPYESPQNSNSVVASQ
-693 IVGEALG
+693 ASG
-700 SNTGISNTPVSGK
+700 SKTGISDRVINNKAISDKVV
-713 TINDKPI
+713 NDKV
-720 NDKPINEKAM
+720 INEQAM
-730 GDTSH
+730 PDTSH

-746 QSAPPTTRMAPV
+746 HTAPSTTRMAPI

>member
-1 MFRRAPLSLSRFLL
+1 MLCRAPLSYSRFLL
-15 NALVLI
+15 SYLALI
-21 SALIGA
+21 SVLMGV

-48 GQRLDAEVD
+48 GQRLEAEVD
-57 IAALTTAEA
+57 IAALTSVEA
-66 ESVSVKLAPPELWAS
+66 ESVSVKLAPPDLWAS
-81 AGIDLGTLQ
+81 AGIELGALQ

-101 GRYRVRIASDLAV
+101 GRHLVRIASDIAV
-114 NEPFMH
+114 NEPFMQ

-139 IDPPVLITEP
+139 IDPPVLITAP
-149 NTVANAAPSNLSNKA
+149 NTVANAAPA
-164 ANSPANNVTNNAPNS
+164 
-179 GSKSGSKSGYK
+179 
-190 SGYKSTEAVAPAS
+190 APAS
-203 SSVAAASKAG
+203 SSVAATSKAS
-213 PSVTLE
+213 PSAISGE
-219 EGKAAGLSNDQQY
+219 EKPVDLSGDQQY
-232 RVKRGETLRSIAQQ
+232 RVKRGQTLRSIAQQ

-278 SGSLLTVPATEAIQ
+278 SGSLLTIPATEAIQ
-292 AIEPEKARQTLRVQ
+292 AIEPEKARQTLRFQ

-319 HSAARAVTTTTVSA
+319 RSATRAGTTATATA
-333 NLAPKATLQSSGG
+333 DPTPKATLQSSSG

-360 AQDKLTLSAPGGNEL
+360 AQDKLTLSAPGGNDV
-375 ASTSANTNTNTSKT
+375 ASNSASNGVTSK
-389 TSTSASG
+389 
-396 GKEAFEKIASDKA
+396 EAVEKVASDKA

-415 RIAVLEKN
+415 RIAALEKN

-429 LLEMKSH
+429 LLEMKSQP
-436 ALSEAQQRTEQ
+436 LSEAQQRAEQ
-447 TPAPLPK
+447 TPAPKP
-454 SSPPP
+454 SPAKASPAA
-459 SQSSASTST
+459 SGSA
-468 STESVPPAPAPAA
+468 PAQIVSPAPAA
-481 LPSTITED
+481 APTSSTIADD
-489 VFALTQLDP
+489 VVALAQLDP
-498 IVTAS
+498 IVSAS
-503 AAVGL
+503 AAAGL
-508 LVIALL
+508 IVLVLL
-514 WRRQRRKSAAGDAL
+514 WRRQRRTSVVGDELA
-528 DPSPIE
+528 PSPIE

-567 IDMREVDAV
+567 IDMSEVDAV

-597 AMRAHPE
+597 ALRVHPE

-616 ATRNDHQRFGTV
+616 AARHDHQRFGTV

-634 LTHGQGPDWARAAQ
+634 LSHGQGPDWARAAQ

-671 ASTPRSQ
+671 STPRNQ
-678 NGSNPYVGRTNANGL
+678 NTSNPFTSPPNANRL
-693 IVGEALG
+693 IASDASG
-700 SNTGISNTPVSGK
+700 SKIGIGDRVINDTAISGK
-713 TINDKPI
+713 VVNDKAV
-720 NDKPINEKAM
+720 NEKAM
-730 GDTSH
+730 RDTSH

-746 QSAPPTTRMAPV
+746 HTAPPTTRMAPI